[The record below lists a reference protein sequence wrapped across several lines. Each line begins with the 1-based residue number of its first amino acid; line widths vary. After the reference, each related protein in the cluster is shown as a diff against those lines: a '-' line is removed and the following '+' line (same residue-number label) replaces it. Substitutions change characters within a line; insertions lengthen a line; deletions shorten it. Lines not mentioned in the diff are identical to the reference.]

1 MHIDGDGSTE
11 GWFRNNNPVGDG
23 SFVTTEPLGTM
34 AWMPLN
40 NHPTVKPTYDF
51 YDTVTAGR
59 TAIGNGRLVG
69 FVDNPDGTRTWHWKS
84 PEPIAS
90 YLVENSM
97 GNYELTERFAP
108 SGVIYYEAQSSAIP
122 AAQKATN
129 AAVMHQQEDITL
141 FQTQFNGPFPF
152 STNGV
157 IVGIPTA
164 GFEEEMQTK
173 ITFQRSRISLG
184 VFHHENQHQWWGDN
198 VSEGAYNLTFFKEGY
213 ADMSEGFASARTAA
227 TNAGGL
233 GTPAGD
239 AAFETSL
246 RTRFNGTYGSTGT
259 FWTVA
264 PSNPQ
269 SNNLFGGSNTYSRP
283 GASYLALRAILG
295 KDRFNSAS
303 KEIQATYGGGSI
315 TEAQEIAVFHKWLEN
330 QSAECSARLDEFF
343 REWWDTAY
351 PTGGG
356 ATSRRSPAPA
366 RTGPTSTTRPAAAP
380 TASAARSRR
389 RSR

>member
-1 MHIDGDGSTE
+1 
-11 GWFRNNNPVGDG
+11 
-23 SFVTTEPLGTM
+23 
-34 AWMPLN
+34 
-40 NHPTVKPTYDF
+40 
-51 YDTVTAGR
+51 
-59 TAIGNGRLVG
+59 
-69 FVDNPDGTRTWHWKS
+69 
-84 PEPIAS
+84 
-90 YLVENSM
+90 
-97 GNYELTERFAP
+97 
-108 SGVIYYEAQSSAIP
+108 
-122 AAQKATN
+122 
-129 AAVMHQQEDITL
+129 MHQQEDITL

-246 RTRFNGTYGSTGT
+246 RTRFNGTYGSTGS

-356 ATSRRSPAPA
+356 RNKPSITGPGQNGTNFYNSAGGCTNGVGGTVPATLSLTLGTPASFGAFAPGVDHDYTAATTANVISSAGDAALSVSDPGHLMNGSFSLPSPLEVAFSNSTWDAPVSNDPVTISFKQHIGA
-366 RTGPTSTTRPAAAP
+366 TDALRTGIYSKTLTFTLSTTNP
-380 TASAARSRR
+380 
-389 RSR
+389 

>member
-1 MHIDGDGSTE
+1 MTRS
-11 GWFRNNNPVGDG
+11 RRAAP
-23 SFVTTEPLGTM
+23 
-34 AWMPLN
+34 
-40 NHPTVKPTYDF
+40 
-51 YDTVTAGR
+51 
-59 TAIGNGRLVG
+59 AIGNGRLVG
-69 FVDNPDGTRTWHWKS
+69 FVDNRRRHAHLALEVTRADRQLPGREQHGQLR
-84 PEPIAS
+84 ADRA
-90 YLVENSM
+90 L
-97 GNYELTERFAP
+97 RAQ

-213 ADMSEGFASARTAA
+213 ADMSEGFATARTAA

-246 RTRFNGTYGSTGT
+246 RTRFNGTYGSTGS

-283 GASYLALRAILG
+283 GRLLPGAAGDPRQGPLQLRLQGDPGHLRRRVDHRGAGDRGLPQVAGEPERRVLG
-295 KDRFNSAS
+295 PAGRVLQAVVGHGLSVGRRRQQAVDHRPRPERDQLLQLGRRLHQRPSAGTVP
-303 KEIQATYGGGSI
+303 ATLSLTLG
-315 TEAQEIAVFHKWLEN
+315 
-330 QSAECSARLDEFF
+330 
-343 REWWDTAY
+343 
-351 PTGGG
+351 
-356 ATSRRSPAPA
+356 APA
-366 RTGPTSTTRPAAAP
+366 SFGAFAPGVDRDYTASTTRERDLHAP
-380 TASAARSRR
+380 VTRR
-389 RSR
+389 

>member
-1 MHIDGDGSTE
+1 M
-11 GWFRNNNPVGDG
+11 
-23 SFVTTEPLGTM
+23 
-34 AWMPLN
+34 
-40 NHPTVKPTYDF
+40 
-51 YDTVTAGR
+51 
-59 TAIGNGRLVG
+59 
-69 FVDNPDGTRTWHWKS
+69 
-84 PEPIAS
+84 
-90 YLVENSM
+90 
-97 GNYELTERFAP
+97 
-108 SGVIYYEAQSSAIP
+108 
-122 AAQKATN
+122 
-129 AAVMHQQEDITL
+129 
-141 FQTQFNGPFPF
+141 
-152 STNGV
+152 

-283 GASYLALRAILG
+283 GRVLPGAAGDPRQGPLQLRLQG
-295 KDRFNSAS
+295 DPGHLRR
-303 KEIQATYGGGSI
+303 
-315 TEAQEIAVFHKWLEN
+315 
-330 QSAECSARLDEFF
+330 RLDHRGAGDRGLPQVAGEPE
-343 REWWDTAY
+343 RRVLGPAGRVLQQWWDTAY
-351 PTGGG
+351 PSGGG
-356 ATSRRSPAPA
+356 VNKPSI
-366 RTGPTSTTRPAAAP
+366 TGPGQNGTNFYN
-380 TASAARSRR
+380 SAGGCTNGVGGNGRRR

>member
-1 MHIDGDGSTE
+1 
-11 GWFRNNNPVGDG
+11 
-23 SFVTTEPLGTM
+23 
-34 AWMPLN
+34 
-40 NHPTVKPTYDF
+40 
-51 YDTVTAGR
+51 
-59 TAIGNGRLVG
+59 
-69 FVDNPDGTRTWHWKS
+69 
-84 PEPIAS
+84 
-90 YLVENSM
+90 
-97 GNYELTERFAP
+97 
-108 SGVIYYEAQSSAIP
+108 
-122 AAQKATN
+122 
-129 AAVMHQQEDITL
+129 MHQQEDITL

-152 STNGV
+152 TTDGV

-173 ITFQRSRISLG
+173 ITFQRSRIALG

-213 ADMSEGFASARTAA
+213 ADMSEGFATARTAA

-246 RTRFNGTYGSTGT
+246 RTRFNSTYGSTGS

-330 QSAECSARLDEFF
+330 QSADCATRLDEFF

-356 ATSRRSPAPA
+356 RNKPSI
-366 RTGPTSTTRPAAAP
+366 TGPGQNGTNFYNSAGGCTNGVGGTVPATLSLTLGGP
-380 TASAARSRR
+380 ASFGAFLPGVDSRLHGGDDGQR
-389 RSR
+389 HLLRG